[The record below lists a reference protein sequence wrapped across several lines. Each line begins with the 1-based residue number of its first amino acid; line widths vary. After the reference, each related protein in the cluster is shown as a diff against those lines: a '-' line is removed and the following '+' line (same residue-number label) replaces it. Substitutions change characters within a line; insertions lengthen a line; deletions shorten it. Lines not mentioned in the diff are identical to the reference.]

1 MSMIEDAILKLD
13 AKLSNSNLRY
23 VFLGGSVLSLLVT
36 DSSAAAIRVTKDVDV
51 MVNVKTRKDFR
62 AAERTL
68 EALGFRHDTRED
80 APICRWMCDGVTVDV
95 LPIRQEVLG
104 WDSRWSEEALAAP
117 MTIICGGREIKVV
130 SAPYFVALKLEAFE
144 ERGQKDFLGSTDF
157 EDVICL
163 FNGRKSIVEE
173 IASCHAICSGLAAK
187 FVDYLKSQELEDAVE
202 GFVKTESNPEFRK
215 KCIMDRFA
223 KVAALVEPTPSE
235 ARQT

>member
-1 MSMIEDAILKLD
+1 MGMIEDAILKLD
-13 AKLSNSNLRY
+13 AKLSSSNLHY
-23 VFLGGSVLSLLVT
+23 AFLGGSVLSLLVT
-36 DSSAAAIRVTKDVDV
+36 DSSAAAIRVTKDIDV
-51 MVNVKTRKDFR
+51 MVNVRTRKDFR

-80 APICRWMCDGVTVDV
+80 APICRWVCDGVTVDV

-104 WDSRWSEEALAAP
+104 WNSRWFEVALAAP

-163 FNGRKSIVEE
+163 FNGRESIVDE
-173 IASCHAICSGLAAK
+173 IASCDALRAGLAAK
-187 FVDYLKSQELEDAVE
+187 FSEYLESPELDDAVE
-202 GFVKTESNPEFRK
+202 GFVQTESNPENRK
-215 KCIMDRFA
+215 RCIVERFW
-223 KVAALVEPTPSE
+223 KVAALS
-235 ARQT
+235 ASAQSGASW